1 MRARR
6 LCTVASFLMLC
17 VLTIAASPAPN
28 TQPDENA
35 PMPAEVQAS
44 AAPSAV
50 PLLPA
55 FFEVQ
60 EEEGVEQVHAK
71 KLNGSV
77 HMAMAGS
84 PLALVLIE
92 ECDST
97 FGKVLAST
105 RTDHYG
111 NFELKPGRRGKVH
124 YLRLSAPG
132 FATREYEVILAPDAP
147 ELLKLEL
154 YFAAK
159 TQSVP
164 VRRFTGRI
172 FET

>member
-6 LCTVASFLMLC
+6 LYSLASIPALC
-17 VLTIAASPAPN
+17 LLSIAALWLGHAQRSGNAQPPAN
-28 TQPDENA
+28 
-35 PMPAEVQAS
+35 VQAF
-44 AAPSAV
+44 AAPSAAR
-50 PLLPA
+50 LLPVL
-55 FFEVQ
+55 EVQ
-60 EEEGVEQVHAK
+60 EDEGAVQVQAK

-77 HMAMAGS
+77 HMALAGS

-97 FGKVLAST
+97 FDRVLASA

-111 NFELKPGRRGKVH
+111 NFDLKPGRRGNVH

-132 FATREYEVILAPDAP
+132 FATREYEVTLAPDAP
-147 ELLKLEL
+147 DSLKLEL
-154 YFAAK
+154 RLAAK
-159 TQSVP
+159 TQSTP
-164 VRRFTGRI
+164 VSRFTGRL

>member
-1 MRARR
+1 MRPRR
-6 LCTVASFLMLC
+6 LCTVASLLMLC
-17 VLTIAASPAPN
+17 GLMIAASPAPN
-28 TQPDENA
+28 ARPDENA
-35 PMPAEVQAS
+35 QMPAKAS
-44 AAPSAV
+44 AAPS
-50 PLLPA
+50 PLRLLPA

-71 KLNGSV
+71 KLDGSV
-77 HMAMAGS
+77 HMAIAGS

-97 FGKVLAST
+97 FSKVLAST

-111 NFELKPGRRGKVH
+111 NFALKPGRRGKVH

-132 FATREYEVILAPDAP
+132 FATREYEVILAPDAAD
-147 ELLKLEL
+147 LLKLEL
-154 YFAAK
+154 RLAAK

-164 VRRFTGRI
+164 VRRSTGRI

>member
-1 MRARR
+1 MTARR
-6 LCTVASFLMLC
+6 LGAVATVLALS
-17 VLTIAASPAPN
+17 VLTIAASPRSSARPGG
-28 TQPDENA
+28 NA
-35 PMPAEVQAS
+35 QMRAKLPPT
-44 AAPSAV
+44 AAPSAFRM
-50 PLLPA
+50 LPA

-60 EEEGVEQVHAK
+60 EEEAVEQVHAK

-97 FGKVLAST
+97 FSKVLASA

-111 NFELKPGRRGKVH
+111 NFELKPGRRGKIH

-132 FATREYEVILAPDAP
+132 FATREYEVILSPDAP
-147 ELLKLEL
+147 DLLKLEL
-154 YFAAK
+154 RLAAK

>member
-1 MRARR
+1 MRARGPGAAAA
-6 LCTVASFLMLC
+6 LAALC
-17 VLTIAASPAPN
+17 VLTIAPSPAPKEHPN
-28 TQPDENA
+28 FHAKMRAALPPT
-35 PMPAEVQAS
+35 
-44 AAPSAV
+44 AAPSSLR
-50 PLLPA
+50 LLPA
-55 FFEVQ
+55 LFEVQ
-60 EEEGVEQVHAK
+60 EEEAVEKVSAK

-77 HMAMAGS
+77 HMAIAGS

-97 FGKVLAST
+97 FSKVLSST

-111 NFELKPGRRGKVH
+111 NFVLKPGRRGKIH

-132 FATREYEVILAPDAP
+132 FDTREYEVILAPDAP
-147 ELLKLEL
+147 DLLKLEL
-154 YFAAK
+154 RLAAK

>member
-6 LCTVASFLMLC
+6 LCSAASLLALCPLTV
-17 VLTIAASPAPN
+17 AASPAA
-28 TQPDENA
+28 NA
-35 PMPAEVQAS
+35 RTNANAQIRAKAQATT
-44 AAPSAV
+44 APSAV
-50 PLLPA
+50 RLLPA

-60 EEEGVEQVHAK
+60 EEEAVEQVSAK
-71 KLNGSV
+71 KLSGSV
-77 HMAMAGS
+77 HMAIAGS

-97 FGKVLAST
+97 FTKVLAST

-132 FATREYEVILAPDAP
+132 FATREYEVTLAPEAP
-147 ELLKLEL
+147 DLLKLEL
-154 YFAAK
+154 RLAAK